1 MIVFIFYT
9 AKAEEIIFF
18 SLHTFRRY
26 IKKLLKLSFSSFFM
40 TADLRTAFWRF
51 LYCMFVRVGIIS
63 TSPKIFLFIR
73 GIIYQNA
80 QNVPVSNPNQQQF
93 GLSPSS
99 CLFNICLIIF
109 RIWHVFFLSLLY
121 SVNIKTERREYDDE
135 NIYQSYS

>member
-26 IKKLLKLSFSSFFM
+26 IKKLLKLSFSSF
-40 TADLRTAFWRF
+40 LWQQ
-51 LYCMFVRVGIIS
+51 
-63 TSPKIFLFIR
+63 IFLFI
-73 GIIYQNA
+73 GGTIYQNA

-99 CLFNICLIIF
+99 CFFNICLIIF
-109 RIWHVFFLSLLY
+109 RIWHVFFLFLLY
-121 SVNIKTERREYDDE
+121 SVNMKNRKERIRWWKHLSVIFIKSWIFMLVSIVVIIAHRT
-135 NIYQSYS
+135 QCKCQ